1 MEQARLIIAIALSV
15 LIFLVWDHFFMPKT
29 PPPPTGAVARTEAQG
44 GDAKAPSPAE
54 APVKPPEMTQAPA
67 TAAPSSSGYLAG
79 LAADL
84 RASIAAA
91 NAPSALAGMG
101 EALAAACPYVERWFG
116 ESNFHHAEFGDLRRL
131 VQLKEKQKAKAIYGI
146 LERQFSNYFDKASR
160 TGGNTAESL
169 VRFLELRLDNAIY
182 RLGWAR
188 TRRQARQ
195 IVGHGFIQVNGKRVD
210 IPSFSVS
217 IGDVITIKPSKL
229 EKGIVK
235 KIPEAMNQSTLPSWI
250 SRDEKAMTGKV
261 TALPEGE
268 DLKQDFDP
276 TLIVEFYSR

>member
-1 MEQARLIIAIALSV
+1 MATQRTPIVKRSRRLGITLGKEKYVRRRAYPPGVHGPKQAMRRSRL
-15 LIFLVWDHFFMPKT
+15 
-29 PPPPTGAVARTEAQG
+29 
-44 GDAKAPSPAE
+44 
-54 APVKPPEMTQAPA
+54 
-67 TAAPSSSGYLAG
+67 SS
-79 LAADL
+79 
-84 RASIAAA
+84 
-91 NAPSALAGMG
+91 
-101 EALAAACPYVERWFG
+101 FG
-116 ESNFHHAEFGDLRRL
+116 E
-131 VQLKEKQKAKAIYGI
+131 QLKEKQKAKAIYGI
-146 LERQFSNYFDKASR
+146 LERQFSNYFDKASH

-169 VRFLELRLDNAIY
+169 VRFLELRLDNVIY

-235 KIPEAMNQSTLPSWI
+235 KIPEAMNQSTLPSWV

>member
-1 MEQARLIIAIALSV
+1 MATQRTPIVKRSRRLGITLGKEKYVRRRAYPPGVHGPKQAVGRSRL
-15 LIFLVWDHFFMPKT
+15 
-29 PPPPTGAVARTEAQG
+29 
-44 GDAKAPSPAE
+44 
-54 APVKPPEMTQAPA
+54 
-67 TAAPSSSGYLAG
+67 SS
-79 LAADL
+79 
-84 RASIAAA
+84 
-91 NAPSALAGMG
+91 
-101 EALAAACPYVERWFG
+101 FG
-116 ESNFHHAEFGDLRRL
+116 E
-131 VQLKEKQKAKAIYGI
+131 QLKEKQKAKAIYGI
-146 LERQFSNYFDKASR
+146 MERQFSNYFEKASR

-169 VRFLELRLDNAIY
+169 VRFLELRLDNVIY

-195 IVGHGFIQVNGKRVD
+195 IVGHGFIQVNEKRVD
-210 IPSFSVS
+210 IPSFNVS

-235 KIPEAMNQSTLPSWI
+235 KIPEAMNQSSLPSWI